1 MAAIAGVV
9 NQCLMNRIDTCDLE
23 PVLFRDRQ
31 PIQSAMTAD
40 AAPFDTGRAT
50 QVRATFRHAVR
61 EALDLL
67 VALAIASMCLISA
80 MVLSNWGLA
89 YEATNGTVLEKLH
102 PGSWMVFLAFGLA
115 MLGSG
120 NPARFLDGIVKR
132 QPGLLV
138 FLLTFALAFW
148 QLVFVQNAGFTPLI
162 DTFLMPVALT
172 VLLGRMEERWKR
184 RIAVF
189 MHIFFAAN
197 ALLGLYEF
205 LTGFRLTPFVAG
217 TVLIEGD
224 WRSTAL
230 LGHPLANAVVTG
242 CYVVAICG
250 GGARELPGLSRVL
263 AVGLQMAGMIAFGGR
278 SSLVIMLLFVVV
290 SAGRQLALFGAGAR
304 KISLPQAALVAVAL
318 PLLCGAVAAIAQGG
332 FFDLLAGRFVDDNGS
347 AQARIIMLR
356 LFEVISLPDLM
367 FGPDQSHIHSLQQLE
382 GIEYGLE
389 SFWLA
394 TILGYGLIVSLIFFS
409 GLFAFLYE
417 LAKGSTAGGTHVLL
431 FFFIIASTSVSLS
444 AKTHVFGLVVAIILV
459 LLRKPPATARHT
471 GF

>member
-1 MAAIAGVV
+1 
-9 NQCLMNRIDTCDLE
+9 MN
-23 PVLFRDRQ
+23 
-31 PIQSAMTAD
+31 AD
-40 AAPFDTGRAT
+40 AATYDIERAA
-50 QVRATFRHAVR
+50 QVRRILRAAMR
-61 EALDLL
+61 EALAML
-67 VALAIASMCLISA
+67 VALAIAAMCLISA
-80 MVLSNWGLA
+80 MVLHNWGIA
-89 YEATNGTVLEKLH
+89 YEATDGKVLEKLH

-120 NPARFLDGIVKR
+120 NPARFLDGIVRR

-138 FLLTFALAFW
+138 FLLTFALAIW
-148 QLVFVQNAGFTPLI
+148 QLVFVQKAGFTPII

-172 VLLGRMEERWKR
+172 VMLGRMEERWKR
-184 RIAVF
+184 RIAIF
-189 MHIFFAAN
+189 MHLFFAAN

-217 TVLIEGD
+217 TVPIEGD

-242 CYVVAICG
+242 CYVVAICAR
-250 GGARELPGLSRVL
+250 GARELPGMARVL
-263 AVGLQMAGMIAFGGR
+263 AAGLQLAGMIAFGGR
-278 SSLVIMLLFVVV
+278 SSLVVMLLFVAVA
-290 SAGRQLALFGAGAR
+290 AGRQLALFGAGAR
-304 KISLPQAALVAVAL
+304 KISMPKAALVAVAL

-332 FFDLLAGRFVDDNGS
+332 FFDLLAGRFADDNGS
-347 AQARIIMLR
+347 AQARIVMLH

-367 FGPDQSHIHSLQQLE
+367 FGPDQSYIHSLQQLE

-409 GLFAFLYE
+409 GIFAFVYE
-417 LAKGSTAGGTHVLL
+417 LAKASTAGGAQVLL

-459 LLRKPPATARHT
+459 LLRKPPAGARHAGSQGLQDRHSPDKPEIRKT
-471 GF
+471 GP